1 MENRRRSHHS
11 HGDHRRDRHRKR
23 VQRKQIIGS
32 VIVCAVVF
40 IVAVI
45 GIFVQLQKQKAMDIR
60 GNSNNVGSGYRD
72 ITYKGEKYRY
82 NNRVTS
88 ILYAGVDSTGK
99 MEAKVRYGNKA
110 RADSIQL
117 LVMNEKTNKM
127 SVVSVNRDTI
137 TQIRQYSLDGS
148 DMGLY
153 HTYIG
158 YAYTYGD
165 GGKVSCENLCE
176 AVSLLFGGVPIKRYV
191 VTNQDSMPYIN
202 ELVGGI
208 TVTVPNS
215 DLEAEYPD
223 LYEGAQV
230 TLDDITIKPFLQ
242 YRDTSIDFSNDSR
255 MERQKTYAMAYVN
268 KMKSMDKSQLEKMWD
283 SLDSMKDYLQT
294 SINKNQYLDLI
305 SVLKKSELTD
315 DSFTELEGQDQAGE
329 LHDEFYPDE
338 DALQQL
344 IIDLFY
350 EKV

>member
-1 MENRRRSHHS
+1 MENRRSSHHS
-11 HGDHRRDRHRKR
+11 HRDHRCDRHRKR
-23 VQRKQIIGS
+23 ARRKQIIGS

-40 IVAVI
+40 IAAVAGV
-45 GIFVQLQKQKAMDIR
+45 FSELQKQKAMDIR
-60 GNSNNVGSGYRD
+60 GTSNNVGSGYRD
-72 ITYKGEKYRY
+72 IVYKGEKYRY

-117 LVMNEKTNKM
+117 LVMNEKTDKI

-148 DMGLY
+148 NMGFY
-153 HTYIG
+153 HTHIG

-215 DLEAEYPD
+215 NLEAEYPEM
-223 LYEGAQV
+223 YEGAQI
-230 TLDDITIKPFLQ
+230 TLDDTTIKPFLQ
-242 YRDTSIDFSNDSR
+242 YRDTSIDFSNDGR
-255 MERQKTYAMAYVN
+255 MERQKAYGMAYVN

-294 SINKNQYLDLI
+294 SINRNQYLDLI
-305 SVLKKSELTD
+305 SILKKSELTD
-315 DSFTELEGQDQAGE
+315 DGFIQIEGQDQAGE